1 MKKQYPMPYCYV
13 EIQHWL
19 YQVHIQNR
27 MSVILSLSLCLEI
40 FQISICKDAK
50 LTLFICMYRRFSC
63 GDGTEKTD
71 RINLLFT
78 HRLTGLGVLHANI
91 QIFPEEWNRK
101 PFYFI
106 QKSGNAAR
114 LSEKAV
120 CVYASVCG
128 GKSADNVPA
137 NSVSWKMNSGRA
149 STLHVR
155 V

>member
-1 MKKQYPMPYCYV
+1 M
-13 EIQHWL
+13 
-19 YQVHIQNR
+19 
-27 MSVILSLSLCLEI
+27 
-40 FQISICKDAK
+40 
-50 LTLFICMYRRFSC
+50 
-63 GDGTEKTD
+63 
-71 RINLLFT
+71 
-78 HRLTGLGVLHANI
+78 
-91 QIFPEEWNRK
+91 

-137 NSVSWKMNSGRA
+137 YSVSWKMNSGRA